1 MFQLQSILRNLN
13 RCKYIYM
20 KKVCVFVYTVYV
32 VKTCQL
38 SSLSAEEVVRSLM
51 DVLIFLL
58 VSCINTNSWYL
69 LVHR

>member
-1 MFQLQSILRNLN
+1 M
-13 RCKYIYM
+13 C
-20 KKVCVFVYTVYV
+20 VCVHTVYV

-58 VSCINTNSWYL
+58 VSCINADSWYL
-69 LVHR
+69 LAHR